1 MGTAAAQFPTSKDI
15 QVPPSQEQKEERE
28 DQRGG
33 FPHPPPSPSP
43 SSRLFFRKRKPK
55 TPPPL
60 PRSAITTQLSP
71 EHATIFSPVIT
82 AILHRQYPAVFNAAQ
97 RIIQSHPNLLISPTT
112 YSLLIE
118 ACALFP
124 GSLMQPIAWS
134 LFSEMQS
141 RGLRPTSAVYHHLL
155 RLLASSPDYLKR
167 AQILREMKAR
177 WFTVSDEGWEWVIR
191 GFLQDGQFESALDVV
206 EKRVREGKGLGRD
219 TWEELVVCLAR
230 AGEVE
235 EAWRWMVH
243 AREEVRLRW
252 EVGEDTSGGEIGN
265 RAWYELCTAAARALH
280 VGSCPS
286 FRG

>member
-1 MGTAAAQFPTSKDI
+1 MSTVAAQPPRLRDI
-15 QVPPSQEQKEERE
+15 QVPPSQEQGEKWE
-28 DQRGG
+28 DQLEG
-33 FPHPPPSPSP
+33 FPLQSSPPRP
-43 SSRLFFRKRKPK
+43 SSHLSFKKWEAK

-60 PRSAITTQLSP
+60 PPSTITTQLPP
-71 EHATIFSPVIT
+71 EHATILSPVIT

-97 RIIQSHPNLLISPTT
+97 RIVQSHPQLLTSPTT

-155 RLLASSPDYLKR
+155 RLLACSPDYLKR
-167 AQILREMKAR
+167 AQVLREMKAR
-177 WFTVSDEGWEWVIR
+177 WFTVNGEGWEWVIR

-206 EKRVREGKGLGRD
+206 EKRVREGKGLERD
-219 TWEELVVCLAR
+219 TWEEVVVCLAR

-235 EAWRWMVH
+235 EAWRWMVY
-243 AREEVRLRW
+243 AREEVRRRW
-252 EVGEDTSGGEIGN
+252 EGGEDNSGGEIGN
-265 RAWYELCTAAARALH
+265 RAWYELCVAAARALH
-280 VGSCPS
+280 VGTCSS
-286 FRG
+286 FCD